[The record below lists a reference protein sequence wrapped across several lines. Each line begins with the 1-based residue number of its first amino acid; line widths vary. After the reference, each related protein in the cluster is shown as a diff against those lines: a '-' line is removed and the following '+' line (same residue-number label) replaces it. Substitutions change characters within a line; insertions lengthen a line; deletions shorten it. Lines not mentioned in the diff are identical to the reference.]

1 MQGCD
6 KRKLN
11 ENVAKIIKSA
21 KCRAPGGKK
30 YHYEACECSICGHW
44 HVVSQKKMRNN

>member
-30 YHYEACECSICGHW
+30 YHYEAYECSICGHW
-44 HVVSQKKMRNN
+44 HVVSQKKNEE